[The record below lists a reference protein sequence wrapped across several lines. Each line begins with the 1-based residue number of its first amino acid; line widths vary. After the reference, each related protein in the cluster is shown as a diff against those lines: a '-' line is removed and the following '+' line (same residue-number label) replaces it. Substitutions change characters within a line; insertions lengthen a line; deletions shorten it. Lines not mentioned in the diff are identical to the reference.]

1 MSNPQKP
8 LSNYQWFPFIN
19 NSGETIPPFSI
30 FQIDGI
36 DTTGNQIVYKAIK
49 PTWAGAQYAVNGP
62 IQVTS
67 GKRGECCLGPIFIVK
82 YTGTVVVN
90 DFVGPVVSTWTVA
103 RGVGTFKVL
112 GIGDS
117 TNNLAS
123 VRIPESN
130 AIQFKAPSGGIPAR
144 VSSLEGSSATCDIL
158 THSSVGVIALTGVSV
173 TVYNWAEEAVCAD
186 GDRYGV
192 ANWCGGQW
200 EVVSEDCTSP
210 SAPTVSG
217 IGYIAPLSTVPGENT
232 FNAVSG
238 SGSIGVFETDLEEFL
253 SSVEADG
260 AVTMAGITTAST
272 ATAVV

>member
-36 DTTGNQIVYKAIK
+36 DTTGNQVVYKAIK

-62 IQVTS
+62 IQVTA
-67 GKRGECCLGPIFIVK
+67 GKRGECCLSPVFIVK

-90 DFVGPVVSTWTVA
+90 DFVGPVAATWTVA

-117 TNNLAS
+117 TNRLAS

-130 AIQFKAPSGGIPAR
+130 AIHAQAPADGIPGR
-144 VSSLEGSSATCDIL
+144 IGMLEGSATCELL
-158 THSSVGVIALTGVSV
+158 TNNATTGMLELTGVSV
-173 TVYNWAEEAVCAD
+173 TIKNGATSAISAN
-186 GDRYGV
+186 GDRHV
-192 ANWCGGQW
+192 WANWINGRW
-200 EVVSEDCTSP
+200 KAISEDCGDEGSE
-210 SAPTVSG
+210 S
-217 IGYIAPLSTVPGENT
+217 IM
-232 FNAVSG
+232 SG
-238 SGSIGVFETDLEEFL
+238 SSSMQDVPADYDDAMTPMASGGVFNPLT
-253 SSVEADG
+253 
-260 AVTMAGITTAST
+260 VTFHSGVDVIPD
-272 ATAVV
+272 